1 MKSLQISKKN
11 KQVLSSYFYILLKQK
26 YKYTNV
32 LKIIV
37 VKLLCSEWCF
47 LITSRLYTGYETL
60 LMHIIFLLSNSLT
73 WQSKKV

>member
-11 KQVLSSYFYILLKQK
+11 KPVLSSYFYILLKQK

-32 LKIIV
+32 LKII